1 MSNPTGTRLFCARK
15 AVTEAAAAVRN
26 WRLETDVG
34 VRRVIEISS
43 GHGLSHFFQK
53 RGDFFRSPAAE
64 RFERHKAAESD
75 LVDDLADL
83 RQIDGRLLSV
93 HIHELFDL

>member
-1 MSNPTGTRLFCARK
+1 MPVGPAPRPLTQQTLCAPK
-15 AVTEAAAAVRN
+15 AVTEAAVAARN
-26 WRLETDVG
+26 CRRETVVG
-34 VRRVIEISS
+34 VRRVIEIPS

-53 RGDFFRSPAAE
+53 RGNFLRFPAAE
-64 RFERHKAAESD
+64 RLERHKAAEAD

-93 HIHELFDL
+93 D